1 MNLPIILPPPDGVT
15 SEQMERDGWL
25 RLVEQKHRARL
36 LYSHSYGQHRSPV
49 EGCQDCAAVVGL
61 LCAGW
66 YEPKKSVE
74 ELFR

>member
-1 MNLPIILPPPDGVT
+1 MSLPVLLPPPDGST

-36 LYSHSYGQHRSPV
+36 LYSHCYGKHTQIV
-49 EGCQDCAAVVGL
+49 EGCQDCAHEIAL

-66 YEPKKSVE
+66 FEPRPDAPRG
-74 ELFR
+74 FA